1 MNILDTYIEGI
12 KNSYVKVNKPNIWN
26 NFVSN
31 RSKIT
36 EENIELLNNKNV
48 PKLLIDLYKFTNGT
62 DDISFVILGSDIEG
76 LGYFLENINELLTP
90 NRFSNDFFI
99 HIHNK
104 NKDFIDKKIIPL
116 NANNY
121 WLHFANS
128 EDNGR
133 TSELYVDLSPS
144 RYGVIG
150 QIIRFNL
157 ETGEFKVISSSF
169 EEYLKL
175 LIEKNYNYIK

>member
-12 KNSYVKVNKPNIWN
+12 KNSYIKINKVEDWN
-26 NFVSN
+26 NFANN

-36 EENIELLNNKNV
+36 ESDIEKLNSKNV
-48 PKLLIDLYKFTNGT
+48 PKTLIDFYKYANGT
-62 DDISFVILGSDIEG
+62 DDISFIILGSDIDR
-76 LGYFLENINELLTP
+76 LGYFLENVDELLSP

-99 HIHNK
+99 KMHDK
-104 NKDFIDKKIIPL
+104 NKVSIDKKIIPL

-133 TSELYVDLSPS
+133 TSELYIDLLPS
-144 RYGVIG
+144 RYGTVG
-150 QIIRFNL
+150 QIINYNL
-157 ETGEFKVISSSF
+157 ETEEFKVIAPSF
-169 EEYLKL
+169 QEYLNL
-175 LIEKNYNYIK
+175 LISKNYNYIK